1 MKLREFLDLYAGDRT
16 TLSLLSGD
24 WELFDTYTIDS
35 NISSTD
41 KIDSNWFTGNVLYF
55 YMTAK
60 DELNVCVDI

>member
-24 WELFDTYTIDS
+24 GELFDTYTIDS

-41 KIDSNWFTGNVLYF
+41 NIDSNWFTGDVLYF